1 MPITRSELLLVLA
14 ITLTGFA
21 ARFTALDELAVEHFD
36 EGVYASNLWF
46 PDSGYAYPQRHLYA
60 PPLQPELIETCMLV
74 FGEARWV
81 PFFPSLLLGS
91 LTIPLAWLVVRRW
104 SCGAAAVAAASLM
117 ALNDF
122 HIAISRSALTDAP
135 LVFFLLL
142 SVWLISEALARVD
155 LRIAIAAG
163 LATGLTWATKYNGWL
178 PIAIGVSGTLAAVL
192 CLPTRHR
199 NSTQAA
205 DSSDT
210 PLLNWRDALIIL
222 AVFVSVS
229 LVAFFPV
236 WSGLQ
241 HPPDAEQPGAA
252 RQVGGYT
259 AVMQNHRRYVTGL
272 SQWFPAAQRH
282 EAVQRRYSG
291 WPTLFGVWLA
301 VASAALVIRAERSTW
316 NATGGEVDSHDHS
329 TTFMDRS
336 TWNAERFKGTV
347 LIAAAMTSSLT
358 CSPLFLIV
366 LWALLEFVGQ
376 ILAHRRTGMAP
387 GDGASVLPRHWFAA
401 WLGLAWLV
409 GLALATPCYVA
420 YPRLILPLLTIG
432 WLGTGMAINR
442 LLTGPLL
449 NVARTTAPASSSGD
463 SPISERNRWIRFG
476 WLTPIVFLALWQAAA
491 REGLAWQ
498 VRTELADAANQALAA
513 AAENCKDEDSGLPNA
528 RFVLYVY
535 GEPGLFFHLPQ
546 DGVPVQPVTDLN
558 FALPGSD
565 HARVPTFVLTG
576 PNTLN
581 DENFAGYMEAV
592 SESLELVGVFPYRPS
607 DFVLLDDHAPRDLED
622 HRAADVR
629 LYRVR
634 FRD

>member
-1 MPITRSELLLVLA
+1 
-14 ITLTGFA
+14 
-21 ARFTALDELAVEHFD
+21 
-36 EGVYASNLWF
+36 
-46 PDSGYAYPQRHLYA
+46 
-60 PPLQPELIETCMLV
+60 
-74 FGEARWV
+74 
-81 PFFPSLLLGS
+81 
-91 LTIPLAWLVVRRW
+91 
-104 SCGAAAVAAASLM
+104 
-117 ALNDF
+117 
-122 HIAISRSALTDAP
+122 
-135 LVFFLLL
+135 
-142 SVWLISEALARVD
+142 
-155 LRIAIAAG
+155 
-163 LATGLTWATKYNGWL
+163 
-178 PIAIGVSGTLAAVL
+178 
-192 CLPTRHR
+192 
-199 NSTQAA
+199 
-205 DSSDT
+205 
-210 PLLNWRDALIIL
+210 
-222 AVFVSVS
+222 
-229 LVAFFPV
+229 
-236 WSGLQ
+236 
-241 HPPDAEQPGAA
+241 
-252 RQVGGYT
+252 
-259 AVMQNHRRYVTGL
+259 
-272 SQWFPAAQRH
+272 
-282 EAVQRRYSG
+282 
-291 WPTLFGVWLA
+291 
-301 VASAALVIRAERSTW
+301 
-316 NATGGEVDSHDHS
+316 
-329 TTFMDRS
+329 
-336 TWNAERFKGTV
+336 
-347 LIAAAMTSSLT
+347 
-358 CSPLFLIV
+358 
-366 LWALLEFVGQ
+366 
-376 ILAHRRTGMAP
+376 
-387 GDGASVLPRHWFAA
+387 
-401 WLGLAWLV
+401 
-409 GLALATPCYVA
+409 
-420 YPRLILPLLTIG
+420 
-432 WLGTGMAINR
+432 MAINR